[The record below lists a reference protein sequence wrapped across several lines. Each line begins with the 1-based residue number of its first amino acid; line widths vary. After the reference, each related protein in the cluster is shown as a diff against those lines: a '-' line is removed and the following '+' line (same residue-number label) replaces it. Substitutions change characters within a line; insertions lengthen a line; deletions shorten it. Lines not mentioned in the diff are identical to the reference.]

1 MIQLCD
7 YNVAVQ
13 DLKNNRARVLRLR
26 FRAFGNAYLA
36 SHLTEGKKYVIKK
49 VELTNKNAEQT
60 ENIFN

>member
-1 MIQLCD
+1 MLKLYSTECH

-13 DLKNNRARVLRLR
+13 DFKNNRAGVLSLT

-49 VELTNKNAEQT
+49 V
-60 ENIFN
+60 